1 MIGLVL
7 VSHSAALAAG
17 LAELVAQMAP
27 EVPVVPA
34 GGDVEGG
41 LGTSADRVADA
52 LAAADRGAG
61 VVVLYDLGSARMA
74 AELALEF
81 VEPELGERTRLVDA
95 SFVEGAV
102 AAGAAA
108 AGGQSLG
115 EVAAAARQ
123 SGAAEPAAGA
133 EPGDAA
139 QLGAGAGPIGAA
151 GPGAGSVGAGS
162 GGPPEQPAAGSD
174 GLVPAADAVTARV
187 VLTDPAGLH
196 ARPAAAVVRALAG
209 LDATVTVAAGAVE
222 ASAASLSALLRLGAS
237 AGTEVRV
244 AGSGPDAALAVPR
257 VVAALSAAG
266 AEDAVPVVAANRSG
280 GVGAAPGR
288 RSGPLR
294 RPGAAGIEPPAEPF
308 AGAAAE
314 RGRLAAAL
322 RQAGEQLVGGGDITE
337 AHRVLLADPELTG
350 AADELIGTGV
360 PAATAWWRVVR
371 RTAEELAASG
381 DAVIAGRAVDVVDV
395 GQRVLGALLGRPVRP
410 EVPAGAVLLADDLAP
425 SLVPELVEAGVVG
438 FVLRAGGVRGHAAV
452 LARAAGVPMV
462 VAAGDALDAVP
473 DGTPVL
479 VDGGTGEVL
488 VSPDEAASAPVAPAR
503 TVPRTARVRRADGG
517 DLRLSANVGSVADA
531 RAAVAAGAAGV
542 GLVRT
547 ELAFTGRSALPGED
561 EQVEWLSAVLAACPD
576 GPVVVR
582 TVDLGGDKPVPGLR
596 LDQVRHGF
604 LGERG
609 LRLCLARPAL
619 FRTHLR
625 AVLRAAVSRP
635 IELMF
640 PFVTEPAELAAARS
654 ALASAA
660 ESLRADAT
668 PFAEPAGVGIMVE
681 IPTAALRPEPFLP
694 DVDFVS
700 VGSNDLVQYLTAAD
714 RTVPEVAGVY
724 RSGERLVPGLVAGL
738 VAAAGPA
745 GVPVAVCGDLA
756 GDPECAALLRTAG
769 VAELSMAAPLLA
781 GVRAALAD

>member
-7 VSHSAALAAG
+7 VSHSAALATG
-17 LAELVAQMAP
+17 LAELVGQMAP
-27 EVPVVPA
+27 AVPVVPA
-34 GGDVEGG
+34 GGDVDGG

-52 LAAADRGAG
+52 MAAADRGAG

-81 VEPELGERTRLVDA
+81 AEPELADRTRLVDA

-108 AGGQSLG
+108 AGEQALDQ
-115 EVAAAARQ
+115 VAAAARTT
-123 SGAAEPAAGA
+123 AAG
-133 EPGDAA
+133 G
-139 QLGAGAGPIGAA
+139 
-151 GPGAGSVGAGS
+151 
-162 GGPPEQPAAGSD
+162 
-174 GLVPAADAVTARV
+174 PAADGAPAPTAAAQSDGTAAVTERL

-196 ARPAAAVVRALAG
+196 ARPSAAVVRALAG
-209 LDATVTVAAGAVE
+209 LDATVTVTAGDVV
-222 ASAASLSALLRLGAS
+222 ASAASLSALLRLA
-237 AGTEVRV
+237 APVGTEVLV
-244 AGSGPDAALAVPR
+244 AGSGRDAALAVPR
-257 VVAALSAAG
+257 VVAALSSATG
-266 AEDAVPVVAANRSG
+266 EQVPAETVATRPG
-280 GVGAAPGR
+280 VVGAAPGR
-288 RSGPLR
+288 RSGPLH
-294 RPGAAGIEPPAEPF
+294 RPGAAGIEPPAETF
-308 AGAAAE
+308 AGAATE

-322 RQAGEQLVGGGDITE
+322 RQAGDQLVGGGDITE

-360 PAATAWWRVVR
+360 PAASAWWRVVR
-371 RTAEELAASG
+371 RTADQLAASG

-462 VAAGDALDAVP
+462 VAAGDTLDAVP

-488 VSPDEAASAPVAPAR
+488 VSPDESAAVSTPPAR
-503 TVPRTARVRRADGG
+503 TVPRTTRIRRSDGG
-517 DLRLSANVGSVADA
+517 ELRLSANVGSVADA
-531 RAAVAAGAAGV
+531 EAAVAAGAAGV

-547 ELAFTGRSALPGED
+547 ELAFTGRSALPDED
-561 EQVEWLSAVLAACPD
+561 EQVEWLSAVLAACPE

-596 LDQVRHGF
+596 LDPVRHGF

-619 FRTHLR
+619 FATHLR
-625 AVLRAAVSRP
+625 AVLRAAAMRP

-654 ALASAA
+654 ALAAA
-660 ESLRADAT
+660 VASLRADGTAY
-668 PFAEPAGVGIMVE
+668 AEPTAVGIMVE
-681 IPTAALRPEPFLP
+681 IPTAALRPAPFLP

-714 RTVPEVAGVY
+714 RTVPEVAAVY
-724 RSGERLVPGLVAGL
+724 RAGEALVPDLVAGL
-738 VAAAGPA
+738 VAAAAPA

-756 GDPECAALLRTAG
+756 GDPEYAALLRTAG

>member
-7 VSHSAALAAG
+7 VSHSTALATG
-17 LAELVAQMAP
+17 LAELVGQMAP
-27 EVPVVPA
+27 AVPVVPA
-34 GGDVEGG
+34 GGDVDGG

-52 LAAADRGAG
+52 MSAADRGAG

-81 VEPELGERTRLVDA
+81 AEPELADRTRLVDA

-108 AGGQSLG
+108 AGGQSLDQV
-115 EVAAAARQ
+115 VAAAGQ
-123 SGAAEPAAGA
+123 TTAAESAGRSAIDDAVPAVATDSAATNAAAGTTGEA
-133 EPGDAA
+133 
-139 QLGAGAGPIGAA
+139 
-151 GPGAGSVGAGS
+151 
-162 GGPPEQPAAGSD
+162 
-174 GLVPAADAVTARV
+174 AVTERV

-209 LDATVTVAAGAVE
+209 LDATVTVAAGAAE
-222 ASAASLSALLRLGAS
+222 ASAASLSALLRLA
-237 AGTEVRV
+237 APVGTEVLV

-257 VVAALSAAG
+257 VVAALSSATG
-266 AEDAVPVVAANRSG
+266 AVGPAEAVATRPGA
-280 GVGAAPGR
+280 VGAAPGR
-288 RSGPLR
+288 RSGPLH
-294 RPGAAGIEPPAEPF
+294 RPGAAGIEPPAETF
-308 AGAAAE
+308 AGAATE
-314 RGRLAAAL
+314 RGRLAGAL

-350 AADELIGTGV
+350 AADELIATGV

-371 RTAEELAASG
+371 RTAEQLAASG

-452 LARAAGVPMV
+452 LARATGVPMV
-462 VAAGDALDAVP
+462 VAAGDTLDAVP

-479 VDGGTGEVL
+479 VDGGTGEV
-488 VSPDEAASAPVAPAR
+488 VVAPDEPAAEVAPPVR
-503 TVPRTARVRRADGG
+503 TVPRTARIRRADGG
-517 DLRLSANVGSVADA
+517 ELRLSANVGSEADA

-547 ELAFTGRSALPGED
+547 ELAFTGRSALPDED
-561 EQVEWLSAVLAACPD
+561 EQVSWLSAVLAACPD

-596 LDQVRHGF
+596 LDPVRHGF

-619 FRTHLR
+619 FATHLR
-625 AVLRAAVSRP
+625 AVLRAAAVRP

-640 PFVTEPAELAAARS
+640 PFVTEPAELAAARA
-654 ALASAA
+654 ALRSAA
-660 ESLRADAT
+660 ASLRADRT
-668 PFAEPAGVGIMVE
+668 PHAEPTAVGIMVE
-681 IPTAALRPEPFLP
+681 IPTAALRPAPFLP

-714 RTVPEVAGVY
+714 RTVPEVAAVY
-724 RSGERLVPGLVAGL
+724 RAGEALVPELVAGL
-738 VAAAGPA
+738 VAAAAPV

-756 GDPECAALLRTAG
+756 GDPEYAALLQAAG